1 MLIWAILFLV
11 VMGVSFV
18 LAFRSMSDYR
28 EVPAPSVPFSVFL
41 VGNPQALTLGNLQK
55 LGEAFIKGK
64 FIFSFERLFKGP
76 KRALVVFGPVDVLQP
91 FSQSL
96 GLTEIEDYSRTVT
109 GKMRAWEVG
118 KKSPNAPIGSID
130 ILSYIPSLQE
140 DEEFWWQVVLKPK
153 ANQQFTAIIRAVF
166 RGSDEGRLVKLQE
179 ELFDIGKPQDISVLP
194 QAYSSE
200 KIIKFYQD
208 RSLPLG
214 SLSHMGQ
221 LTLSAEE
228 VYSLLGI

>member
-109 GKMRAWEVG
+109 GKMRAKLWENG
-118 KKSPNAPIGSID
+118 CKTS
-130 ILSYIPSLQE
+130 
-140 DEEFWWQVVLKPK
+140 
-153 ANQQFTAIIRAVF
+153 T
-166 RGSDEGRLVKLQE
+166 
-179 ELFDIGKPQDISVLP
+179 
-194 QAYSSE
+194 
-200 KIIKFYQD
+200 
-208 RSLPLG
+208 
-214 SLSHMGQ
+214 
-221 LTLSAEE
+221 
-228 VYSLLGI
+228 